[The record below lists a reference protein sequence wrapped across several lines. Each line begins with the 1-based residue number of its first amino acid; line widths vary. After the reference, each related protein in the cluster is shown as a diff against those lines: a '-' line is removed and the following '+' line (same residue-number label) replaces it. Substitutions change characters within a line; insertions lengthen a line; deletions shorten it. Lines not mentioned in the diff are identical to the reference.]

1 MIRRL
6 WLRVKHSDPIV
17 WVAVVAAV
25 CVTVVFALEFLVQL
39 DYELAANVSLLFL
52 AAFVTGF
59 TVLYVSRSIWW
70 RNEIGKIYLAKCI
83 VLSLV
88 LDQIALVVWVE
99 ADYPFR
105 QQIRFALYTT
115 GAVVYLPMLFSL
127 WMQQRSDRR
136 KARADVV
143 GRRFP

>member
-17 WVAVVAAV
+17 WVAGVAAV
-25 CVTVVFALEFLVQL
+25 CVTAVFALDFRVQL
-39 DYELAANVSLLFL
+39 DYELAANISLLFL

-59 TVLYVSRSIWW
+59 TVLYVSRSVWW
-70 RNEIGKIYLAKCI
+70 RNEIGKIYLAKCV

-88 LDQIALVVWVE
+88 LDQIAVVVWVE

-127 WMQQRSDRR
+127 WTQQTADRR
-136 KARADVV
+136 KAQTDVD
-143 GRRFP
+143 RRTP